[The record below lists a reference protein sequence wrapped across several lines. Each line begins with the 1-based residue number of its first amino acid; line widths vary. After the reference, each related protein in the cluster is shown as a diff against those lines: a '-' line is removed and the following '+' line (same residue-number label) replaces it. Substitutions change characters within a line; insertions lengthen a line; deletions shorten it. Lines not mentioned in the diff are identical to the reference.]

1 MQHDVCVCIRALHVC
16 VRGTCTAHRCLRMV
30 GSVRVDLHEVI
41 VTGEWRA
48 RACIQERCACAP
60 RGGEDNDDFK
70 YMTKQGSVSNRH
82 SNEGNI
88 RATIWQWHVQ
98 VLGK

>member
-1 MQHDVCVCIRALHVC
+1 MQHDVCVHTCDGRVG
-16 VRGTCTAHRCLRMV
+16 RGTSTANRCLRKV
-30 GSVRVDLHEVI
+30 GHVRVDLHEVI

-48 RACIQERCACAP
+48 RAYVQKRSACAT

-70 YMTKQGSVSNRH
+70 YMTKQGSVSNSH

-88 RATIWQWHVQ
+88 RVTIWQWHVQ